1 MIFITHI
8 IECHKNYAVTK
19 SFRNDFP
26 KIQDKTLKTAGFGE
40 IYVKTTVDGKTR
52 TSCMTDQNG
61 PEPGNF
67 RPCQFYEVGANIYIN
82 IPWTFRKTTKSI
94 VLHVLLKIFRVLNL
108 PVHMCHVWGEQKHCA
123 SCQM

>member
-8 IECHKNYAVTK
+8 IECHKNYTVTNF
-19 SFRNDFP
+19 FRNDFP

-40 IYVKTTVDGKTR
+40 VYVKTTVDGKTR

-82 IPWTFRKTTKSI
+82 IPFY
-94 VLHVLLKIFRVLNL
+94 
-108 PVHMCHVWGEQKHCA
+108 P
-123 SCQM
+123 